1 MNQIIDYNKSQQ
13 IKKGTK
19 TIEENEF
26 FQDLTT
32 LMEDETFVRFFDKHM
47 SNWIDV
53 KSSITYMKLYKEFQ
67 DKFEELSNEKL
78 DKSIIV
84 FLLCR
89 IMRNK
94 QLRPLSI
101 KTVDD
106 IYNDEKKDFFKEFQQ
121 FLSTNSQL
129 TNL

>member
-53 KSSITYMKLYKEFQ
+53 KSSITYMKLYQEFQ
-67 DKFEELSNEKL
+67 DKFEEL
-78 DKSIIV
+78 
-84 FLLCR
+84 
-89 IMRNK
+89 
-94 QLRPLSI
+94 
-101 KTVDD
+101 
-106 IYNDEKKDFFKEFQQ
+106 
-121 FLSTNSQL
+121 
-129 TNL
+129 

>member
-32 LMEDETFVRFFDKHM
+32 LMEDETFIRFFDKHM

-53 KSSITYMKLYKEFQ
+53 KSSVTYMKLYKEFQ
-67 DKFEELSNEKL
+67 DKYEELSNEKL

-84 FLLCR
+84 FILCQV
-89 IMRNK
+89 MRNK

-106 IYNDEKKDFFKEFQQ
+106 IYKDEKKDFFNEFQQ
-121 FLSTNSQL
+121 FLSTKNQL
-129 TNL
+129 TFT